1 MTLTSTISDVVAE
14 HILHVLVTGGAGYI
28 GSHAALFLLEN
39 GYRVTALDNLS
50 RGNVG
55 AIHVLQQVAIP
66 GRFNFIKTDLSNL
79 EDLHSVFSKN
89 TFDVVMHFAGF
100 AYVGE
105 SMEEPLMY
113 FQQNTGNVVNLL
125 DAMRVH
131 NVNKFIYSST
141 CATYGDHDEMPI
153 TEETVQVPV
162 NPYGRS
168 KKLAEE
174 IIKDYSDSNPQ
185 FSAAI
190 LRYFNV
196 IGSDPQG
203 RLGESPLPQ
212 YRKFGRITG
221 ACIDATLGRCDSIKI
236 FGSNFPTHDGT
247 CVRDYVHVSDLVD
260 AHLAA
265 LKQLRPGAVQ
275 IFNVGTGKGV
285 SVREFIAAWIKVTGK
300 QVKVEVHKEK
310 RPGDYSEVYCNPS
323 KIEEEL
329 KWKAKFTNLED
340 SLATAWNW
348 HKAHPNGYAVTDEIS
363 NGKQNYDEAR
373 QNL

>member
-1 MTLTSTISDVVAE
+1 
-14 HILHVLVTGGAGYI
+14 
-28 GSHAALFLLEN
+28 
-39 GYRVTALDNLS
+39 
-50 RGNVG
+50 
-55 AIHVLQQVAIP
+55 
-66 GRFNFIKTDLSNL
+66 
-79 EDLHSVFSKN
+79 VFSKN

-190 LRYFNV
+190 LRWC
-196 IGSDPQG
+196 Q
-203 RLGESPLPQ
+203 
-212 YRKFGRITG
+212 T
-221 ACIDATLGRCDSIKI
+221 SI
-236 FGSNFPTHDGT
+236 
-247 CVRDYVHVSDLVD
+247 
-260 AHLAA
+260 A
-265 LKQLRPGAVQ
+265 
-275 IFNVGTGKGV
+275 
-285 SVREFIAAWIKVTGK
+285 
-300 QVKVEVHKEK
+300 
-310 RPGDYSEVYCNPS
+310 
-323 KIEEEL
+323 
-329 KWKAKFTNLED
+329 FTFLC
-340 SLATAWNW
+340 
-348 HKAHPNGYAVTDEIS
+348 
-363 NGKQNYDEAR
+363 
-373 QNL
+373 